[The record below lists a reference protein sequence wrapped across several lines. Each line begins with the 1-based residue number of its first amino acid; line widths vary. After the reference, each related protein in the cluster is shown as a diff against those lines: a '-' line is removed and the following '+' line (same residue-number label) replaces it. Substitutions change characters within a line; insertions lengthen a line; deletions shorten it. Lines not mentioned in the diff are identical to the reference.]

1 MPAGSFTPRLE
12 SATARFRALALRR
25 HGYYLELFKSG
36 RWTHYFTEQEFIER
50 MRDVMRAT
58 ELWSRLAEVDPGPAG
73 ESAAPETRRSAA

>member
-1 MPAGSFTPRLE
+1 MPAGSFTPQLE

-25 HGYYLELFKSG
+25 HAYYLELFKSG

-58 ELWSRLAEVDPGPAG
+58 ELWSRLAEIDTGAAD
-73 ESAAPETRRSAA
+73 ESAAPEPCRSVA